1 MQLFCCQASP
11 EEDKEQE
18 DSFSEK
24 PLTLKRSAAQ
34 SSRRNNGKVVM
45 SRPSDDKLEING
57 VMEFDK
63 DKESYYAEEDSSES
77 GPNS

>member
-1 MQLFCCQASP
+1 M
-11 EEDKEQE
+11 
-18 DSFSEK
+18 

-34 SSRRNNGKVVM
+34 SSRKNNGKIVM
-45 SRPSDDKLEING
+45 SRPSDDKLEIVDG

>member
-1 MQLFCCQASP
+1 
-11 EEDKEQE
+11 
-18 DSFSEK
+18 
-24 PLTLKRSAAQ
+24 
-34 SSRRNNGKVVM
+34 M
-45 SRPSDDKLEING
+45 SRPSDDKLEIVDG